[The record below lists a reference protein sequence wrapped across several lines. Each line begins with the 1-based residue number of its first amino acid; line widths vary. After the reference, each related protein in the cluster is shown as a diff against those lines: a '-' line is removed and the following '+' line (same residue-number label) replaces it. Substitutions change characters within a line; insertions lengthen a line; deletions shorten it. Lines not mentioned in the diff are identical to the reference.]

1 MTFNESVQTCFQ
13 KYAEFRGRASRSE
26 FWWWALFNLIATVCL
41 GIIDERLS
49 IAFTVATLLPYLAV
63 TSRRLHDTN
72 RSGWAQLVGL
82 IPLIGFI
89 IMLVWLCQASR
100 PTEHLDD

>member
-13 KYAEFRGRASRSE
+13 KYAEFKGRASRSE
-26 FWWWALFNLIATVCL
+26 FWWWVLFNLIATLCFS
-41 GIIDERLS
+41 IIDERLS

-63 TSRRLHDTN
+63 TTRRLHDTN

-89 IMLVWLCQASR
+89 IMIVWLCQAGQ
-100 PTEHLDD
+100 PDEQPAP

>member
-13 KYAEFRGRASRSE
+13 KYAEFKGRASRSE
-26 FWWWALFNLIATVCL
+26 FWWWALFNLIATICL
-41 GIIDERLS
+41 SIIDERLS

-63 TSRRLHDTN
+63 TTRRLHDTQ

-89 IMLVWLCQASR
+89 IMIVWLCQEGKPA
-100 PTEHLDD
+100 EHLAE